1 MPQAAAV
8 LGYGSADQVE
18 AGREFQEL
26 GFDSLTAIELRNRL
40 ASATGLRLSATLVF
54 DYPTPVTLAAHLGRE
69 IMRDAVSPGPRA
81 AGEMSPGTRALEEI
95 GRLEKILPDVARDD
109 GARGG
114 LTRRIRALLLAL
126 ESDDGTAGNNDLET
140 ATMEN
145 IFELL
150 DTELGDS

>member
-1 MPQAAAV
+1 
-8 LGYGSADQVE
+8 
-18 AGREFQEL
+18 
-26 GFDSLTAIELRNRL
+26 
-40 ASATGLRLSATLVF
+40 
-54 DYPTPVTLAAHLGRE
+54 
-69 IMRDAVSPGPRA
+69 MRDAVAPGPRA

-109 GARGG
+109 DARARPDQADKGP
-114 LTRRIRALLLAL
+114 AAAL
-126 ESDDGTAGNNDLET
+126 EGDDGTAGDDDLET